1 MGLSDYV
8 YRRTRSRLA
17 GLTDEE
23 YFWEPVPGCCT
34 VRRTGSGACGA
45 YRADCADRAVAV
57 LRPATGPTAGA
68 GADTGVGKS
77 GGGGAGGGQGTQ
89 SAAWD
94 PPFTTIAWR
103 LWHLTGTYGGER
115 NPRWLG
121 VERAPGG
128 FEQGDPAPGSA
139 AQALAALDRAAAFW
153 QGVLQELPTA
163 SWWEPLGPVAGPFAE
178 DDKASLVLH
187 QLDEQIHHGAELGVL
202 RDLYRHQRAGSGES
216 AESVGSAG

>member
-23 YFWEPVPGCCT
+23 YLWEPVPGCCT
-34 VRRTGSGACGA
+34 VRRTGSGA
-45 YRADCADRAVAV
+45 YRADSADRPVAV
-57 LRPATGPTAGA
+57 LRPATGPAAGA
-68 GADTGVGKS
+68 GADTGVGT
-77 GGGGAGGGQGTQ
+77 GGSQGAQG
-89 SAAWD
+89 AAYD

-121 VERAPGG
+121 VERAAGG
-128 FEQGDPAPGSA
+128 FEQHDPAPGNA

-153 QGVLQELPTA
+153 QGVVQELPAA

-178 DDKASLVLH
+178 EDKASLVLH

-202 RDLYRHQRAGSGES
+202 RDLYRRHQRGGPRES
-216 AESVGSAG
+216 AESVS